1 MFKFSTLSALVASTL
16 LLSAAAVQAADVF
29 PVKAYVRPD
38 EPVVVKFVDGKGEDA
53 KKAVAELGAAAAK
66 LDSLFTPAAATEIA
80 AADGTPAFKIFI
92 VKGEEQKLD
101 KATVKP
107 DGTVDLA
114 MVCSKLK
121 DGGTFYLTW
130 KDATPLVIE
139 VLFNPTYQ
147 IYKSKIAAMTADERK
162 KAQEQFGPVVTHM
175 ELAQIAVITTDKGV
189 IKAKFWY
196 DDAPRTVDSYID
208 LARQGFYDGSTFHR
222 IISGFMIQGGDAYTN
237 SKAGTGGPGYDIVHE
252 FSDRKH
258 VKGVLS
264 MARSGA
270 DVRNAAGSTQ
280 TTQYDTAGSQFFIM
294 HGEAPNLDGTYSA
307 FGEVFE
313 GLNIVDAIA
322 KTPTSDGNGTV
333 SGPKPKIQSIKILP
347 ATAENY
353 GLKK

>member
-1 MFKFSTLSALVASTL
+1 MFKFTTLSALVASAVL
-16 LLSAAAVQAADVF
+16 MASAAQAADVF
-29 PVKAYVRPD
+29 PVKAYAKPD
-38 EPVVVKFVDGKGEDA
+38 EPVLMKFVEGKGEDA
-53 KKAVAELGAAAAK
+53 KKAVAELGAAAGK
-66 LDSLFTPAAATEIA
+66 VESLFTPAAATEIA
-80 AADGTPAFKIFI
+80 GADGTPAFKIFN

-101 KATVKP
+101 KATVK
-107 DGTVDLA
+107 DGTVNLSD
-114 MVCSKLK
+114 VCSKLK
-121 DGGTFYLTW
+121 DGGTFFLTW

-139 VLFNPTYQ
+139 VLFSPAYQTYR
-147 IYKSKIAAMTADERK
+147 SRIAAMTAEERK
-162 KAQEQFGPVVTHM
+162 KALEQFGPVVTHM
-175 ELAQIAVITTDKGV
+175 ELAQIAVILTDKGV

-196 DDAPRTVDSYID
+196 DDAPRTVDNYID

-222 IISGFMIQGGDAYTN
+222 IISGFMIQGGDGYTN
-237 SKAGTGGPGYDIVHE
+237 AKAGTGGPGYDIVHE

-264 MARSGA
+264 MARSGG
-270 DVRNAAGSTQ
+270 DIRNAAGTTQ

-294 HGEAPNLDGTYSA
+294 HGEAPSLDGTYSA
-307 FGEVFE
+307 FGEVIE
-313 GLNIVDAIA
+313 GLNIVDVIA